1 MSQVP
6 RVCATR
12 THKGT
17 SPSIRRADS
26 NLSRG
31 ALLPSD
37 QEGAAA
43 LGIGLVAKEGLSN
56 LVKAVKAAVPPILL
70 WQKLSSGQEEF
81 AE

>member
-1 MSQVP
+1 
-6 RVCATR
+6 
-12 THKGT
+12 
-17 SPSIRRADS
+17 
-26 NLSRG
+26 
-31 ALLPSD
+31 LLPSD